1 MSSPLREPAFAR
13 LWVAGLFAETAEWML
28 QVALPVFIYQATGSA
43 GSTALT
49 MIAGILPMVLL
60 SPVAGLLADR
70 YDRRLLL
77 CVVCF
82 AQAAVALPLL
92 VSGGGLV
99 YLVMMAQS
107 ALASL
112 FEPARNA
119 LVPALV
125 GEAGV
130 TAANGLMGMNSSV
143 ARLAGSSLGGV
154 VLGFA
159 GLGWVVTAYLVLLVL
174 AGAMLVPRFAVGA
187 RGVVGWS
194 GWLDG
199 LTDVARS
206 PVLRLTAAVTVL
218 MSVAQGMF
226 LVLFVVFV
234 TGPLGGGEAEVGLL
248 RGVQA
253 VGGFAAGVA
262 VATVARRV
270 LPARLLGWGTIAL
283 GLLSLAT
290 WNGPAVSTALA
301 VYIGLF
307 AAAGAPGVATG
318 SGLFSLLQQETG
330 PDRLGRVSSTFFA
343 GMAAFQAL
351 GMLAAGVLV
360 GRLGLSG
367 LLDLQATLYVAAGV
381 LTLIGLRRR
390 MATVEVCPAST
401 PPATST

>member
-1 MSSPLREPAFAR
+1 MTSPLRDRAFAR

-28 QVALPVFIYQATGSA
+28 QVAVPVFIYQATGSA

-49 MIAGILPMVLL
+49 MIAGVLPIVLL
-60 SPVAGLLADR
+60 SPVAGHVADR
-70 YDRRLLL
+70 CDRRLLL
-77 CVVCF
+77 CAVCF

-92 VSGGGLV
+92 AARGPLI
-99 YLVMMAQS
+99 YLVMIAQS

-125 GEAGV
+125 GTDLV

-143 ARLAGSSLGGV
+143 ARFAGSSLGGV

-159 GLGWVVTAYLVLLVL
+159 GLGWVVGCYLAMLTL
-174 AGAMLVPRFAVGA
+174 AGLLLAPRFTAVT
-187 RGVVGWS
+187 RGERANHGWF
-194 GWLDG
+194 GG
-199 LTDVARS
+199 FGHS
-206 PVLRLTAAVTVL
+206 PVLRVTALTAAL

-253 VGGFAAGVA
+253 IGGFAAGFA

-270 LPARLLGWGTIAL
+270 LPAHLLGWGAVVL
-283 GLLSLAT
+283 GLVSLVI
-290 WNGPAVSTALA
+290 WNGPVVTGALG

-307 AAAGAPGVATG
+307 SAVGAPGAVTG
-318 SGLFSLLQQETG
+318 AGLFSVVQQETG

-351 GMLAAGVLV
+351 GMLAAGALV
-360 GRLGLSG
+360 GRIGLTS
-367 LLDLQATLYVAAGV
+367 LLDAQSALYVAAGLV
-381 LTLIGLRRR
+381 TLAGLRRR
-390 MATVEVCPAST
+390 LATVEPCPAST